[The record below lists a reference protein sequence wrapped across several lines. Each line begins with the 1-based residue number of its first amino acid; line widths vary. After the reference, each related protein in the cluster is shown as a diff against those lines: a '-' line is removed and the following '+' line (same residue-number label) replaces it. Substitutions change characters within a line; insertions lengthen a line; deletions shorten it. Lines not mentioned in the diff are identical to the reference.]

1 MYPLS
6 DLLLILE
13 PDAEAR
19 TILCAVA
26 ARMGCEHVESE
37 TFEHLNEVLAVRR
50 PTIAALA
57 VDRVETD
64 CFRLLDVL
72 SALEVKPLIL
82 LVGGVAS
89 RVLAGARRAAES
101 RGLAV
106 LGAVCRPLDPIVTE
120 KLLEPHLSVAPP
132 VPRADLEQALAEH
145 ELTLVYQPKLAVSS
159 AAIDI
164 QGLEALVRWQHPRRG
179 LLQPRHFLPAIE
191 EYGLMAQLTDFV
203 LMDAIRQ
210 AGQWRSD
217 GLEMEIVVNLSTRLV
232 EDRGF
237 PQRLATLLHENDF
250 PPPQLT
256 FDVTESLSV
265 ADRNLL
271 VDVFTR
277 LRILGVGL
285 SLDNFG
291 TGLSSLTE
299 LYRMPFSEIK
309 VDHTLIADASREHEA
324 RVIVEAIVNLG
335 HTLRLTVCAEGV
347 ETRQTLEFVRR
358 IGFDTVQGRFF
369 SPPVPPSEVEF
380 LVRSWPS
387 AGPAAAES
395 WRPVE
400 PIGFDSFAMTTRT
413 LRARSAKTSRLD
425 S

>member
-1 MYPLS
+1 MLFLS
-6 DLLLILE
+6 DLMLVLE
-13 PDAEAR
+13 PDAESRAL
-19 TILCAVA
+19 LCALA

-37 TFEHLNEVLAVRR
+37 SIEHLNEVLAVRR

-57 VDRVETD
+57 VDRVETVY
-64 CFRLLDVL
+64 FRLLDIL
-72 SALEVKPLIL
+72 SKHDVKPVMLLI
-82 LVGGVAS
+82 GGVGS

-101 RGLAV
+101 RGLSV
-106 LGAVCRPLDPIVTE
+106 VGAVCRPLDQIAIE
-120 KLLEPHLSVAPP
+120 KLLEPHLAVAPP
-132 VPRADLEQALAEH
+132 VPREDLEQALAEH

-159 AAIDI
+159 AEINI

-179 LLQPRHFLPAIE
+179 LLQPRHFLHAVE
-191 EYGLMAQLTDFV
+191 EYGLMSQLTDFV

-217 GLEMEIVVNLSTRLV
+217 GLQMEIIVNLSTKLV
-232 EDRGF
+232 EDRDF

-250 PPPQLT
+250 PPQQLT

-335 HTLRLTVCAEGV
+335 HTLRLNVCAEGV

-358 IGFDTVQGRFF
+358 VGFDTVQGRFF
-369 SPPVPPSEVEF
+369 SAPVPASEVE
-380 LVRSWPS
+380 LLIRSWPS
-387 AGPAAAES
+387 TGPAAAES

-413 LRARSAKTSRLD
+413 LRARSVRTSRLH

>member
-1 MYPLS
+1 M
-6 DLLLILE
+6 
-13 PDAEAR
+13 
-19 TILCAVA
+19 
-26 ARMGCEHVESE
+26 
-37 TFEHLNEVLAVRR
+37 
-50 PTIAALA
+50 
-57 VDRVETD
+57 
-64 CFRLLDVL
+64 
-72 SALEVKPLIL
+72 L
-82 LVGGVAS
+82 LVGGVGS

-101 RGLAV
+101 RGLTV
-106 LGAVCRPLDPIVTE
+106 IGAVCRPLDQILTE

-132 VPRADLEQALAEH
+132 VPREDLEQALAEH

-159 AAIDI
+159 AEINI

-179 LLQPRHFLPAIE
+179 LLQPRHFLHAVE
-191 EYGLMAQLTDFV
+191 EYGLMSQLTDFV

-210 AGQWRSD
+210 AGQWRLD
-217 GLEMEIVVNLSTRLV
+217 GLEMEIIVNLSTRLV
-232 EDRGF
+232 EDRDF

-250 PPPQLT
+250 PPAQLT

-271 VDVFTR
+271 IDVFTR

-309 VDHTLIADASREHEA
+309 VDHSLIADASREPEA

-358 IGFDTVQGRFF
+358 AGFDTVQGRFF
-369 SPPVPPSEVEF
+369 SAPVPASEIEF

-387 AGPAAAES
+387 TGPASAES

-413 LRARSAKTSRLD
+413 LRARSARPRID